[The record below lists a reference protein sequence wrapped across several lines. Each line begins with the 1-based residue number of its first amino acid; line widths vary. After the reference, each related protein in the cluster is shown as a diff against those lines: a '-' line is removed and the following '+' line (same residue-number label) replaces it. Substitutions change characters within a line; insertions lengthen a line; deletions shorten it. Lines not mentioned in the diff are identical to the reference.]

1 MDFFYDRQIYRLIL
15 QVNRMFSGI
24 YVQTGV
30 MADGSPKLRQVP
42 VRYGETS
49 RMVNNIIRQNSENK
63 ILSTP
68 FMAVYITSVNMA
80 PERRQAPQFTRTDL
94 VDEREFN
101 ASTGEY
107 TQERGNRFSVIRHMA
122 VPYNF
127 TFQLDIWTSNI
138 DQKMQIMEQIMMLFN
153 PAIDFQ
159 TSDSPLD
166 WTAIT
171 YAEMQ
176 DSITWTGKSVPV
188 GTDDQ
193 IDVGSFQFTM
203 PYWINPP
210 AKLERR
216 RAIETIKTNL
226 QSVGDLPENDSDF
239 SWNQGE
245 NLGDIFITPNQNGI
259 KIQDDCIFL
268 TSDAGA
274 LEDKNGNTYNWQT
287 FLQMFGN
294 YESGRTSIT
303 VKRRFGDPHGVTGKI
318 YFTAESNKLRWEI
331 DPETLPSETL
341 PEIDA
346 IIDPHDR
353 YPGDGVLSP
362 AVAGQRYLLVSDL
375 DGQLMASKLTDE
387 IVAPNTEAWGPDI
400 LASANDIIQYN
411 GTQWTVSFDASESN
425 STQVV
430 RNDYTDKKFRWNPD
444 KQDWEPVI
452 DGLYC
457 PGTWKVDFSPGQDC

>member
-1 MDFFYDRQIYRLIL
+1 MDFFYDRQIRRLIL

-42 VRYGETS
+42 IRYGETS
-49 RMVNNIIRQNSENK
+49 RMVNNIIRQNSQNK

-80 PERRQAPQFTRTDL
+80 PDRRQAPQFTRTDL
-94 VDEREFN
+94 IDEREFN
-101 ASTGEY
+101 RATGEY
-107 TQERGNRFSVIRHMA
+107 TQNRGDRFTVIRHMA

-166 WTAIT
+166 WTAIS

-188 GTDDQ
+188 GTEDQ
-193 IDVGSFQFTM
+193 IDVGSFQFNM

-226 QSVGDLPENDSDF
+226 QSVGNLPDNDSDF
-239 SWNQGE
+239 SWGQGE

-259 KIQDDCIFL
+259 LIEDNCIIL
-268 TSDAGA
+268 TSDAGSLA
-274 LEDKNGNTYNWQT
+274 DKDGNPYDWHA
-287 FLQMFGN
+287 FLDMFGN
-294 YESGRTSIT
+294 YEQGKTSIT
-303 VKRRFGDPHGVTGKI
+303 VKRRFGDPEGVSGKI
-318 YFTAESNKLRWEI
+318 FFSSEPNKLLWEV
-331 DPETLPSETL
+331 DTSTLPTETL
-341 PEIDA
+341 PEVDA
-346 IIDPHDR
+346 IIDPYDR
-353 YPGDGVLSP
+353 YPGDGVLIP
-362 AVAGQRYLLVSDL
+362 AALGQRYLLVSDL
-375 DGQLMASKLTDE
+375 VGHLMASKLTDE
-387 IVAPNTEAWGPDI
+387 IVAPNTQAWGSDI
-400 LASANDIIQYN
+400 VASANDIIEYN
-411 GTQWTVSFDASESN
+411 GNQWIVSFDASESPV
-425 STQVV
+425 SQII

-444 KQDWEPVI
+444 DQNWEPVT